1 MWWKKL
7 EQMNACKEAVEYA
20 QKFTSLQK
28 AWDVCGRGDWMLWLI
43 GMKVK
48 TVKQRKRLVLASCE
62 CARLSLKY
70 ISEKRPLKAIQTAE
84 KWARGEGGVTLKD
97 VLSAAYAAYA
107 AAAAD
112 DAAAYAAYAAYAA
125 ADAADA
131 AADAADAAAY
141 AADAADA
148 AAYAAYAADAAA
160 YAADAAAYAAYAAA
174 DAAYAA
180 YAAAYAAYA
189 AADAAYAADAAA
201 IINKV
206 LKQCADIV
214 REDYPKIRIK

>member
-1 MWWKKL
+1 MKKHITYL
-7 EQMNACKEAVEYA
+7 NELHACGEAIEWVES
-20 QKFTSLQK
+20 FPTLQK
-28 AWDVCGRGDWMLWLI
+28 GWDKCERGDWMLWLL
-43 GMKVK
+43 G
-48 TVKQRKRLVLASCE
+48 KQSGKSGSQSRKKLVLTACK
-62 CARLSLKY
+62 CARLALKY
-70 ISEKRPLKAIQTAE
+70 VPKNEKRPLKAIQTAE
-84 KWARGEGGVTLKD
+84 KWGGGDSSISLAD
-97 VLSAAYAAYA
+97 VKNAYVAASAY
-107 AAAAD
+107 
-112 DAAAYAAYAAYAA
+112 

-131 AADAADAAAY
+131 DD
-141 AADAADA
+141 
-148 AAYAAYAADAAA
+148 AA